1 MNSNA
6 ELLEQSKDLID
17 RALQHYGKIYL
28 PDAVGPTNTE
38 GFVNTIK
45 TLQNAAVI
53 QFDSANRVSRDG
65 SIVDFVIKKGSQEL
79 LIGVWP
85 MGYKLTDAQCAQI
98 DKAGRSYIA
107 ILGEWI
113 ERSNIASAI
122 GSGVIPSTENALGG
136 QACIPT
142 SYWVYHARHGW
153 IYDKENKEVRG

>member
-28 PDAVGPTNTE
+28 PDVIGPLVTG
-38 GFVNTIK
+38 GFVPTTK

-53 QFDSANRVSRDG
+53 DFDSVNRVSRDG

-79 LIGVWP
+79 LIGVWT
-85 MGYKLTDAQCAQI
+85 MGHKLTDAQCDQI
-98 DKAGRSYIA
+98 DKSGRSYIA

-113 ERSNIASAI
+113 DRGNISSAL
-122 GSGVIPSTENALGG
+122 GQGTVPSTENALGG